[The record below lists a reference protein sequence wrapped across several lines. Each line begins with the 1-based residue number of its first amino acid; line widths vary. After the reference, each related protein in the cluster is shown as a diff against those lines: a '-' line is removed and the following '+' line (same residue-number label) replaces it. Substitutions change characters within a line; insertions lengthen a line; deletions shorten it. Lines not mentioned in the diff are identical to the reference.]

1 MYKQNLAFVYLVLIN
16 YIKALTKQE
25 LNVQCHIRKK
35 RHLAFGTMLIIWWYD
50 DESRRLNI

>member
-25 LNVQCHIRKK
+25 LNVQCRIRKK

>member
-25 LNVQCHIRKK
+25 LNVHIRD
-35 RHLAFGTMLIIWWYD
+35 I
-50 DESRRLNI
+50 